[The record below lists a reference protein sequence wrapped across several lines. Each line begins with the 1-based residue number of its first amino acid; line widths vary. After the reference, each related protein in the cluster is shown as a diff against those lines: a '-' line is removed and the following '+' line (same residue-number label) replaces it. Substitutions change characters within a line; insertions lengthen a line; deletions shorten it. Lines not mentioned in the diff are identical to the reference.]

1 MPRPSASDADIDP
14 RSGYCASAK
23 TFHSL
28 RTPEPPL
35 PSPDL
40 PLSFPAYALSFL
52 PSPLPAP
59 TAPSRPALVDAG
71 TGESVPFRTF
81 LSRLRALAAALR
93 SRVGLAPG
101 DVAFVL
107 APAGVHVPVLY
118 YALMSVGAVV
128 SPANPSL
135 TAAEVARLLALSNP
149 RVAFAVAGTRGKL
162 PPGLRTVLL
171 DSPTFLSFL
180 LHDESEDGT
189 GAELVVVRQSDP
201 AAVLYSSGTTG
212 RAKAVV
218 LTHRN
223 IIASNVTR
231 APAATETLM
240 LAVPLFH
247 IYGFTFC
254 LRAASPAHTLVL
266 HTARARF
273 DAAAVLAAMG
283 RFGVTRLALAP
294 PALLA
299 IVRAAEEDAAAAAA
313 APTRVATLKTV
324 NCGGAPVAADLI
336 ARFSRM
342 FPGVSVTQ
350 GYGLTETTA
359 GFCRAVGEE
368 ESARIGSVG
377 RLSWGVQ
384 VKIVHP
390 EAGAAMPPDVP
401 GELWVR
407 GPFVMKGYLGEEDS
421 TSEILDSEGWLRTGD
436 LCYIDKDGFVYIVD
450 RLKELIKYKGYQ
462 VPPAELESLLQTH
475 PDIVEAAVVAYPD
488 DEAGELP
495 VAFVVGRPGSH
506 LHESHIKE
514 FVASQVV
521 HYKRIHHVFLVDSIP
536 QNAAD
541 LLIRE
546 NLPVHQEL
554 QENRNKWHSLQ
565 QASSKSRTPRTEN
578 RSNQHSLQNRCRS

>member
-1 MPRPSASDADIDP
+1 MPPPSASDTVIDP
-14 RSGYCASAK
+14 RSGYCASTK

-40 PLSFPAYALSFL
+40 PLSFPAFALSFL
-52 PSPLPAP
+52 PSPLPA
-59 TAPSRPALVDAG
+59 APSRPALVDAG
-71 TGESVPFRTF
+71 TGESVPFGTF

-93 SRVGLAPG
+93 SRLRLAPG

-135 TAAEVARLLALSNP
+135 TAAEVSRLLALSNP
-149 RVAFAVAGTRGKL
+149 SVAFAVSGTRGKL

-180 LHDESEDGT
+180 MHDEPEDGD
-189 GAELVVVRQSDP
+189 AVVVVRQSDP

-223 IIASNVTR
+223 LIASNATR
-231 APAATETLM
+231 APVAGGTLM

-247 IYGFTFC
+247 IYGFAFC
-254 LRAASPAHTLVL
+254 LRAASAAHTLLL
-266 HTARARF
+266 HTARGRF

-299 IVRAAEEDAAAAAA
+299 IVRAAEEEANACTAAA
-313 APTRVATLKTV
+313 RIATLKAV
-324 NCGGAPVAADLI
+324 NCGGAPVSADLI

-342 FPGVSVTQ
+342 FPGVSVSQ
-350 GYGLTETTA
+350 GYGLTETTS
-359 GFCRAVGEE
+359 GFCRAVGDE

-377 RLSWGVQ
+377 RLSWGAE

-390 EAGAAMPPDVP
+390 ETRAALPPGVS

-421 TSEILDSEGWLRTGD
+421 TSEIFDSEGWLRTGD
-436 LCYIDKDGFVYIVD
+436 LCYIDQDGFVYIVD

-475 PDIVEAAVVAYPD
+475 PDIVEAAVVPYPD

-495 VAFVVGRPGSH
+495 VAFVVRRPGSH
-506 LHESHIKE
+506 LNESHIKE

-536 QNAAD
+536 KNAAGKILRKD
-541 LLIRE
+541 LAKLALWRI
-546 NLPVHQEL
+546 
-554 QENRNKWHSLQ
+554 
-565 QASSKSRTPRTEN
+565 SSK
-578 RSNQHSLQNRCRS
+578 L

>member
-1 MPRPSASDADIDP
+1 MPPPSASDTVIDP
-14 RSGYCASAK
+14 RSGYCASTK

-40 PLSFPAYALSFL
+40 PLSFPAFALSFL
-52 PSPLPAP
+52 PSPLPA
-59 TAPSRPALVDAG
+59 APSRPALVDAG
-71 TGESVPFRTF
+71 TGESVPFGTF

-93 SRVGLAPG
+93 SRLRLAPG

-135 TAAEVARLLALSNP
+135 TAAEVSRLLALSNP
-149 RVAFAVAGTRGKL
+149 SVAFAVSGTRGKL

-180 LHDESEDGT
+180 MHDEPEDGD
-189 GAELVVVRQSDP
+189 AVVVVRQSDP

-223 IIASNVTR
+223 LIASNATR
-231 APAATETLM
+231 APVAGGTLM

-247 IYGFTFC
+247 IYGFAFC
-254 LRAASPAHTLVL
+254 LRAASAAHTLLL
-266 HTARARF
+266 HTARGRF

-299 IVRAAEEDAAAAAA
+299 IVRAAEEEADAGAAAA
-313 APTRVATLKTV
+313 RVATLKAV
-324 NCGGAPVAADLI
+324 NCGGAPVSADLI

-342 FPGVSVTQ
+342 FPGVSVSQVGFARCCKFVSFDFLFRDYGTGCYKSLAISICKSYELLFPIGKK

-368 ESARIGSVG
+368 ESARVGSVG
-377 RLSWGVQ
+377 RLSWGAE

-390 EAGAAMPPDVP
+390 ETRAALPPGVS

-407 GPFVMKGYLGEEDS
+407 GPFVMKGRS
-421 TSEILDSEGWLRTGD
+421 I
-436 LCYIDKDGFVYIVD
+436 
-450 RLKELIKYKGYQ
+450 
-462 VPPAELESLLQTH
+462 
-475 PDIVEAAVVAYPD
+475 AAC
-488 DEAGELP
+488 
-495 VAFVVGRPGSH
+495 
-506 LHESHIKE
+506 
-514 FVASQVV
+514 
-521 HYKRIHHVFLVDSIP
+521 
-536 QNAAD
+536 N
-541 LLIRE
+541 
-546 NLPVHQEL
+546 
-554 QENRNKWHSLQ
+554 
-565 QASSKSRTPRTEN
+565 
-578 RSNQHSLQNRCRS
+578 

>member
-1 MPRPSASDADIDP
+1 MPPPSASDTVIDP
-14 RSGYCASAK
+14 RSGYCASTK

-40 PLSFPAYALSFL
+40 PLSFPAFALSFL
-52 PSPLPAP
+52 PSPLPA
-59 TAPSRPALVDAG
+59 APSRPALVDAG
-71 TGESVPFRTF
+71 TGESVPFGTF

-93 SRVGLAPG
+93 SRLRLAPG

-135 TAAEVARLLALSNP
+135 TAAEVSRLLALSNP
-149 RVAFAVAGTRGKL
+149 SVAFAVSGTRGKL

-180 LHDESEDGT
+180 MHDEPEDGD
-189 GAELVVVRQSDP
+189 AVVVVRQSDP

-223 IIASNVTR
+223 LIASNATR
-231 APAATETLM
+231 APVAGGTLM

-247 IYGFTFC
+247 IYGFAFC
-254 LRAASPAHTLVL
+254 LRAASAAHTLLL
-266 HTARARF
+266 HTARGRF

-299 IVRAAEEDAAAAAA
+299 IVRAAEEEADAGAAAA
-313 APTRVATLKTV
+313 RVATLKAV
-324 NCGGAPVAADLI
+324 NCGGAPVSADLI

-342 FPGVSVTQ
+342 FPGVSVSQ

-368 ESARIGSVG
+368 ESARVGSVG
-377 RLSWGVQ
+377 RLSWGAE

-390 EAGAAMPPDVP
+390 ETRAALPPGVS

-421 TSEILDSEGWLRTGD
+421 TSEIFDSEGWLRTGD
-436 LCYIDKDGFVYIVD
+436 LCYIDQDGFVYIVD

-475 PDIVEAAVVAYPD
+475 PDIVEAAVVPYPD

-495 VAFVVGRPGSH
+495 VAFVVRRPGSH
-506 LHESHIKE
+506 LNESHIKE

-536 QNAAD
+536 KNAAGKILRKD
-541 LLIRE
+541 LAKLALWRI
-546 NLPVHQEL
+546 
-554 QENRNKWHSLQ
+554 
-565 QASSKSRTPRTEN
+565 SSK
-578 RSNQHSLQNRCRS
+578 L

>member
-1 MPRPSASDADIDP
+1 MPPSASDADIDR
-14 RSGYCASAK
+14 RSGYCASTK

-71 TGESVPFRTF
+71 TGESVPFGTF

-107 APAGVHVPVLY
+107 APVGVHVPVLY

-135 TAAEVARLLALSNP
+135 TAAEVSRLLALSNP
-149 RVAFAVAGTRGKL
+149 SVAFAVAGTRGKL
-162 PPGLRTVLL
+162 PPGLHTVLL

-180 LHDESEDGT
+180 LHDEPEDD
-189 GAELVVVRQSDP
+189 AAVVVGQSDP

-223 IIASNVTR
+223 LIASNVTR
-231 APAATETLM
+231 APAAGDTLM
-240 LAVPLFH
+240 LTVPLFH

-266 HTARARF
+266 HTARGRF

-299 IVRAAEEDAAAAAA
+299 IVRAAEEEATAAA
-313 APTRVATLKTV
+313 RVATLKTV
-324 NCGGAPVAADLI
+324 SCGGAPVAADLI

-342 FPGVSVTQ
+342 FPGVSVAQ
-350 GYGLTETTA
+350 GYGLTETTS
-359 GFCRAVGEE
+359 GFCRAVGDEE
-368 ESARIGSVG
+368 IARVGSVG
-377 RLSWGVQ
+377 RLSWGAE

-390 EAGAAMPPDVP
+390 ETGAALPPGVP

-407 GPFVMKGYLGEEDS
+407 GPFVMKGYLGEKDS
-421 TSEILDSEGWLRTGD
+421 TSAILDSEGWLRTGD

-462 VPPAELESLLQTH
+462 VPPAELESLLQKH
-475 PDIVEAAVVAYPD
+475 PDIVEAAVVPYPD

-495 VAFVVGRPGSH
+495 VAFVVRHPGSH
-506 LHESHIKE
+506 LHKSHIKE

-536 QNAAD
+536 KNVAGKILRKD
-541 LLIRE
+541 LAKLALRRI
-546 NLPVHQEL
+546 
-554 QENRNKWHSLQ
+554 
-565 QASSKSRTPRTEN
+565 SSK
-578 RSNQHSLQNRCRS
+578 L